1 MSYEDEVKCD
11 NKDNIF
17 DISDKSLL
25 KTNKDIRDINCL
37 TYNYKLDSAIVST
50 DIDMQVNKLNLL
62 VI

>member
-37 TYNYKLDSAIVST
+37 TYNYKLDSAIVSL
-50 DIDMQVNKLNLL
+50 ILICK
-62 VI
+62 